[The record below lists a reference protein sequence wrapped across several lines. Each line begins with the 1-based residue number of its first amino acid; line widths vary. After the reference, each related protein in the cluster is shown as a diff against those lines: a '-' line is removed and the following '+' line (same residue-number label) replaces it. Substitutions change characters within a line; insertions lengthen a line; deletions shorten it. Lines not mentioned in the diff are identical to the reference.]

1 MNSSPSSQL
10 KENALD
16 VIRLF
21 RVPDLQAILEYA
33 RLSRQG
39 NKRELFE
46 RCRIVICSKLT
57 PQLINRINQINLAR
71 INSTR
76 PLHPL
81 LSYPVQSGVR
91 DYRNQNPIV
100 QPPKPPVDHLPAP
113 DLVQNTD
120 LPFFERIRNI
130 DSINIPVDWNSFA
143 PLHFILSDYEINF
156 IHKGFAKVFLRI
168 LPTIVSEK
176 QNDVLPPYLFVQLNG
191 HTVINNNIAKTSGSQ
206 AHSLLFPTDITD
218 RLILKSNVQNTLSYL
233 WIQLP
238 SSITLRNLPRSYTLK
253 IQLVRHVPLNFLID
267 NTPDHEPT
275 SQPNHH
281 NDSDIEIED
290 AGLVATKHRVS
301 LICPIT
307 QALIVVPAKSSLC
320 LHLTCFDLR
329 SFLQMNERRLQWTCP
344 LCKKPALYQNLRV
357 DKRLQTIIS
366 NIPPNCSTVEIDSSS
381 ESLSDCYYI
390 LDTVKQ
396 ERSNSA
402 LDNSPHQ
409 NDHDDE
415 VSTDNNTLNKPRRES
430 VTSDCV
436 VLSSGSESELEEN
449 NAQSVTSSLPA
460 TPPTNNL
467 LNQDDL
473 NDERSRTNS
482 KNRSS
487 TSEHSLQSLP
497 GSNID
502 DDSYWHDLAKITRD
516 FPLDNNQENLS
527 RKRSSSSMLSFFSN
541 DDDRRQRK
549 RPRRSP
555 SNKSKPADIEVIVL
569 SSSDSSDNDDD
580 HLS

>member
-1 MNSSPSSQL
+1 MNPSASSQL

-57 PQLINRINQINLAR
+57 PQLINRINQINLTR

-76 PLHPL
+76 PHYPL
-81 LSYPVQSGVR
+81 ISYPVQSEAR
-91 DYRNQNPIV
+91 DYRNQNSIV
-100 QPPKPPVDHLPAP
+100 QPLKPPVEDLPAP

-130 DSINIPVDWNSFA
+130 DSINIPVDC
-143 PLHFILSDYEINF
+143 
-156 IHKGFAKVFLRI
+156 FAKVFLRI
-168 LPTIVSEK
+168 SPTIVSEK

-218 RLILKSNVQNTLSYL
+218 KLILKSSVPSTLHYL

-329 SFLQMNERRLQWTCP
+329 SFLQMNERRLQWMCP
-344 LCKKPALYQNLRV
+344 LCKKPALYENLRV
-357 DKRLQTIIS
+357 DKRLQTIIL
-366 NIPPNCSTVEIDSSS
+366 NMPPNCSTVEIDSSS

-409 NDHDDE
+409 NDHDGE
-415 VSTDNNTLNKPRRES
+415 ESTQNNTGNKSRRGS

-449 NAQSVTSSLPA
+449 NAQSVNSSLPV

-467 LNQDDL
+467 LNQDNL

-482 KNRSS
+482 TNRPSM
-487 TSEHSLQSLP
+487 SEHSSQSFP
-497 GSNID
+497 GSNVD
-502 DDSYWHDLAKITRD
+502 DESYWDDLAKITRD
-516 FPLDNNQENLS
+516 FPLDNNQENPS

-555 SNKSKPADIEVIVL
+555 SNKSRPADIEVIVL
-569 SSSDSSDNDDD
+569 SSSDSSDNDD